1 MSTYLTSA
9 ELSRAL
15 SVRDLT
21 DPVQGGHA
29 LQVLLDA
36 VLAALRAAW
45 PGTTVRTVRIPPIV
59 AIADNYDGL
68 GYDPA
73 DVTRDAR
80 YTRYL
85 SATTMLRSHT
95 TADIPAVLR
104 GYSAVPQGDSVD
116 ELIVVPGLAYRR
128 DVVDRIH
135 VGEPHQVDLWRLRSV
150 PGTGESELRELV
162 AHLVEA
168 VLPGAAWRMTP
179 AVHPYTH
186 RGYQVDVRHGGD
198 WLELAECGLIADR
211 VLRGVGLDPGRWS
224 GVALGMGLDRA
235 LMVRKGI
242 PDIRYLRAD
251 DARITEQMRDL
262 TPWRPVSALPPVRRD
277 LSVVIADD
285 TDDESL
291 GDAVRAALGE
301 RSADIES
308 IHVRSRTRYT
318 ELSESARAR
327 LGIHPGQTN
336 AVVGL
341 VIRPLTRTL
350 TRAEANAIRNAVYR
364 AIHLGPHLELA

>member
-1 MSTYLTSA
+1 M
-9 ELSRAL
+9 
-15 SVRDLT
+15 RDLT
-21 DPVQGGHA
+21 DPVQGEHA

-36 VLAALRAAW
+36 VLAALHAAW

-104 GYSAVPQGDSVD
+104 GYSAVPQDGSVD

-168 VLPGAAWRMTP
+168 VLPGAAWRTTP

-186 RGYQVDVRHGGD
+186 GGYQVDVRHDGD

-251 DARITEQMRDL
+251 DARIAEQMRDL

-308 IHVRSRTRYT
+308 IHVRSRTCYT
-318 ELSESARAR
+318 ELSEAARAR

-336 AVVGL
+336 AVVRL
-341 VIRPLTRTL
+341 VIRPLSRTL

>member
-1 MSTYLTSA
+1 M
-9 ELSRAL
+9 
-15 SVRDLT
+15 RDLT

-36 VLAALRAAW
+36 VLAALSAAW
-45 PGTTVRTVRIPPIV
+45 PGMTVRTVRIPPIV

-104 GYSAVPQGDSVD
+104 GYSAVPQGGSVD

-179 AVHPYTH
+179 AVHPYTQG
-186 RGYQVDVRHGGD
+186 GYQVDVRHDGE

-251 DARITEQMRDL
+251 DARIAEQMRDL

-277 LSVVIADD
+277 LSVVTADD

-308 IHVRSRTRYT
+308 VHVRSRTRYA
-318 ELSESARAR
+318 ELSEAARAR

-336 AVVGL
+336 AVVRL
-341 VIRPLTRTL
+341 VIRPLSRTL

-364 AIHLGPHLELA
+364 AIHLGPHVELA